1 MKDGWEKP
9 EHHIGAR
16 KHRSREAFP
25 VVLEMS
31 FWPVERLE
39 KYRGRL
45 SEIR

>member
-1 MKDGWEKP
+1 MAGKNQNTILEQ
-9 EHHIGAR
+9 E
-16 KHRSREAFP
+16 STEA